1 MLLLLRRRGHGP
13 RLVLIDFDLLK
24 AGLPV
29 GPEAVLSVDHH
40 AVDAHQG
47 WKVRCPFLQEPQIVF
62 GLPHIFGRVCRQFI
76 DWERQ
81 LFPLA
86 GVDKAAVLLGLFL
99 FPQAFQAHGD
109 KV

>member
-86 GVDKAAVLLGLFL
+86 GVDKAAVLLGIS
-99 FPQAFQAHGD
+99 
-109 KV
+109 